1 MGGLSMRTSY
11 IFPPLPF
18 PHTMEV
24 APYHFV
30 VDYTIRVFLG
40 GFMVNNPYVLFT
52 ILTMVF

>member
-1 MGGLSMRTSY
+1 MRTSY